1 MKRKLCCAV
10 ALVGDPHVV
19 LLDEPSAGLD
29 PVSQRNLWNLIKS
42 TMTGRAVLL
51 TTHSMLEADALCD
64 RIGIQVRGQ
73 FHCVGS
79 PQHLK
84 DRYASGY
91 ELVAYLETADHEP
104 ALGAYLQS
112 KLEAAGC
119 GCALAGLAAG
129 VATYELQG
137 ERPLKHAFAC
147 LEDADARARLGV
159 RSFRAVW
166 KSKLRRLDRV
176 GVSIASSPR
185 QPDSL
190 VDCHVRFRVDRASME
205 KVFIRIVG
213 EGGDEDL
220 DTDATN
226 AMGRSVAQ
234 ALQDDQEEDLELA
247 RDLAVVGFDE
257 PRDCCGILTRFGHA
271 SLARYSC
278 AMCCGT
284 YVYWCMGLFIQG
296 IIPWLFCCWFCEL
309 WCVLVHKLT
318 HGRIIVRRS
327 IRSSRRVDPRAGA
340 SAAYGTGSAVAL
352 RKIPTERRRR
362 GRRSARSSAA
372 SSRRS

>member
-91 ELVAYLETADHEP
+91 ELVAYLESADREP
-104 ALGAYLQS
+104 ALGAYLHET
-112 KLEAAGC
+112 LERAGC

-147 LEDADARARLGV
+147 LEDADAQARLGV
-159 RSFRAVW
+159 RSFRAVL
-166 KSKLRRLDRV
+166 KSKLRRLDHF
-176 GVSIASSPR
+176 GVSIASSP
-185 QPDSL
+185 
-190 VDCHVRFRVDRASME
+190 
-205 KVFIRIVG
+205 
-213 EGGDEDL
+213 
-220 DTDATN
+220 
-226 AMGRSVAQ
+226 
-234 ALQDDQEEDLELA
+234 
-247 RDLAVVGFDE
+247 
-257 PRDCCGILTRFGHA
+257 
-271 SLARYSC
+271 
-278 AMCCGT
+278 
-284 YVYWCMGLFIQG
+284 
-296 IIPWLFCCWFCEL
+296 
-309 WCVLVHKLT
+309 
-318 HGRIIVRRS
+318 
-327 IRSSRRVDPRAGA
+327 
-340 SAAYGTGSAVAL
+340 
-352 RKIPTERRRR
+352 
-362 GRRSARSSAA
+362 
-372 SSRRS
+372 

>member
-1 MKRKLCCAV
+1 VTIQHEHAV
-10 ALVGDPHVV
+10 KFD
-19 LLDEPSAGLD
+19 
-29 PVSQRNLWNLIKS
+29 S
-42 TMTGRAVLL
+42 T
-51 TTHSMLEADALCD
+51 
-64 RIGIQVRGQ
+64 Q
-73 FHCVGS
+73 VGS

-91 ELVAYLETADHEP
+91 ELVAYLESADREP
-104 ALGAYLQS
+104 ALGAYLHET
-112 KLEAAGC
+112 LERAGC

-159 RSFRAVW
+159 RS
-166 KSKLRRLDRV
+166 
-176 GVSIASSPR
+176 
-185 QPDSL
+185 
-190 VDCHVRFRVDRASME
+190 FRVDRASME

-247 RDLAVVGFDE
+247 RDLAAVGFDE

-278 AMCCGT
+278 AMRFTVHKSISRLAHRRTPT
-284 YVYWCMGLFIQG
+284 Y
-296 IIPWLFCCWFCEL
+296 WLICAQVL
-309 WCVLVHKLT
+309 RHLRLLVHGPL
-318 HGRIIVRRS
+318 HPGHHSVAILLLVLRAVVRLWRLALGLLLCGNQNFTARS
-327 IRSSRRVDPRAGA
+327 AESSRRPPRH
-340 SAAYGTGSAVAL
+340 
-352 RKIPTERRRR
+352 RR
-362 GRRSARSSAA
+362 GACSMAWRCRFLTARRSQHGRVIAA
-372 SSRRS
+372 K

>member
-64 RIGIQVRGQ
+64 RVGIQVRGQ

-159 RSFRAVW
+159 RSFR
-166 KSKLRRLDRV
+166 
-176 GVSIASSPR
+176 
-185 QPDSL
+185 
-190 VDCHVRFRVDRASME
+190 VDRASME

-247 RDLAVVGFDE
+247 RDLAAAGFDE

-296 IIPWLFCCWFCEL
+296 IVPWLFCCWFCEL
-309 WCVLVHKLT
+309 WCVCGVWHWICCCFTKSPDGKKT
-318 HGRIIVRRS
+318 S
-327 IRSSRRVDPRAGA
+327 WA
-340 SAAYGTGSAVAL
+340 SLCSQLCCVVTPFLIMVVVVIML
-352 RKIPTERRRR
+352 
-362 GRRSARSSAA
+362 
-372 SSRRS
+372 

>member
-64 RIGIQVRGQ
+64 RVGIQVRGQ

-147 LEDADARARLGV
+147 LEDTDARARLGV
-159 RSFRAVW
+159 RS
-166 KSKLRRLDRV
+166 
-176 GVSIASSPR
+176 
-185 QPDSL
+185 
-190 VDCHVRFRVDRASME
+190 FRVDRASME

-213 EGGDEDL
+213 EGRRINQTQRLL
-220 DTDATN
+220 D
-226 AMGRSVAQ
+226 GVAVWVSRTTS
-234 ALQDDQEEDLELA
+234 ESSGT
-247 RDLAVVGFDE
+247 R
-257 PRDCCGILTRFGHA
+257 LTG
-271 SLARYSC
+271 
-278 AMCCGT
+278 
-284 YVYWCMGLFIQG
+284 
-296 IIPWLFCCWFCEL
+296 
-309 WCVLVHKLT
+309 
-318 HGRIIVRRS
+318 
-327 IRSSRRVDPRAGA
+327 
-340 SAAYGTGSAVAL
+340 
-352 RKIPTERRRR
+352 
-362 GRRSARSSAA
+362 
-372 SSRRS
+372 

>member
-1 MKRKLCCAV
+1 
-10 ALVGDPHVV
+10 
-19 LLDEPSAGLD
+19 
-29 PVSQRNLWNLIKS
+29 
-42 TMTGRAVLL
+42 
-51 TTHSMLEADALCD
+51 MLEADALCD

-91 ELVAYLETADHEP
+91 ELVAYLESADREP

-159 RSFRAVW
+159 RSFR
-166 KSKLRRLDRV
+166 
-176 GVSIASSPR
+176 
-185 QPDSL
+185 
-190 VDCHVRFRVDRASME
+190 VDRASME

-247 RDLAVVGFDE
+247 RDLAAVGFDE

-309 WCVLVHKLT
+309 WCVSVHKST